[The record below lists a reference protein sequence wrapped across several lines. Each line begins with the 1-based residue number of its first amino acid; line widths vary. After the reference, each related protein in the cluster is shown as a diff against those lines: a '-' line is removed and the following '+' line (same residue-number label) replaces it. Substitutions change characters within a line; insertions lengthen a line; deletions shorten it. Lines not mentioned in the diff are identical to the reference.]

1 MTAHSNPRT
10 PAASDASSSATSTA
24 AGHARKVPNYYLI
37 WLVLAVLTMAEV
49 GVAFITAIPK
59 QVLVVALILMAL
71 WKALLVALYYMH
83 LRFEPRRLWLIVV
96 APLPLAIILVTVV
109 LLERW

>member
-1 MTAHSNPRT
+1 
-10 PAASDASSSATSTA
+10 
-24 AGHARKVPNYYLI
+24 
-37 WLVLAVLTMAEV
+37 
-49 GVAFITAIPK
+49 
-59 QVLVVALILMAL
+59 MAL